1 MALRRKKYP
10 LLKISVSTKRDA
22 GERKQKEYGREPGQ
36 IEWIAALFFL
46 LFLGILLCSCLQI
59 LAYRA
64 SSLYLEDALAA
75 SNLASA
81 VVNLEEYGRNHVLL
95 VEPPGDAYER
105 FCSAVCENLH
115 LDENWEGSNK
125 ALISGKVKVESYI
138 IYNVKD
144 DIVTVDQVI
153 GDGGAHQWQGNLG
166 TVSAPNGIMI
176 ESTSIYSEL
185 SFPIDSL
192 FGITVN
198 ARKGKLVDI
207 VADREE
213 DGSKNEPWLS
223 K

>member
-1 MALRRKKYP
+1 MVLRRKEYP
-10 LLKISVSTKRDA
+10 LLKISVSIKRDT
-22 GERKQKEYGREPGQ
+22 GERKQKEYAREPGQ
-36 IEWIAALFFL
+36 IGWITALFFL
-46 LFLGILLCSCLQI
+46 LFLGILLCTCLQI
-59 LAYRA
+59 FAYRA

-81 VVNLEEYGRNHVLL
+81 VVNLEEYGRSHVLL
-95 VEPPGDAYER
+95 VESPEEAYER
-105 FCSAVCENLH
+105 FCSAVYENLH

-138 IYNVKD
+138 IYNVKN
-144 DIVTVDQVI
+144 DIVTVDQVV
-153 GDGGAHQWQGNLG
+153 GDGGAHQWQGSLG
-166 TVSAPNGIMI
+166 TVAAPNGIVI

-185 SFPIDSL
+185 SFPVDSF

-213 DGSKNEPWLS
+213 DGSENKP
-223 K
+223 